1 MWKKNEEGS
10 SNTYST
16 PMPVN
21 QDERIYIINVYIYI
35 YEQIDRQID
44 RQIDK
49 YIDRY
54 VYAYIYINIYIFIY
68 IYIYIYIFIYFYQLH
83 IIFTPVHHHNGFMAN
98 DALGHIHVCTWVGV
112 EVINY
117 HNSTIR

>member
-35 YEQIDRQID
+35 Y
-44 RQIDK
+44 
-49 YIDRY
+49 
-54 VYAYIYINIYIFIY
+54 IY
-68 IYIYIYIFIYFYQLH
+68 IYMNREI
-83 IIFTPVHHHNGFMAN
+83 
-98 DALGHIHVCTWVGV
+98 D
-112 EVINY
+112 
-117 HNSTIR
+117 R